1 MKRNKQKGTSSGVT
15 RRLALSLC
23 MIVKNEEA
31 NLGRCLESVKGVAD
45 EIIIVDTGSTDRT
58 VGIARQ
64 YGAKIFSHQWN
75 EDFAAARNVSLQSAA
90 SDWILVLDADEALA
104 EEDQGRLRALL
115 RQDGPTAYLLN
126 IVSPVNDRRSS
137 HAVINAF
144 PRLFRN
150 HPEIRF
156 EGRCHEQVSPSI
168 ARIGGTVSPSEIRV
182 HHRGYHGLW
191 VDLPAK
197 RQRNIRLLSKQLV
210 DHPDDP
216 SAHFHLGEVYAL
228 EGRIGEAIA
237 SYRAALSLPGLPPAN
252 RSVTRR
258 SLASCLLNRQRYE
271 ESWQE
276 CGLAL
281 KEDPRYAMPHLT
293 GAIALGKL
301 GRFETAVEQIDL
313 YLAKANRKGRSIQGV
328 LAHEPNQAYALSFK
342 GNCLFALREVDRALD
357 CYRTALSFDQD
368 SPDGHLG
375 MGKIHRLQ
383 GQAQEAAAALEKAAT
398 LFEQM
403 PHGYLALAE
412 TYAELGRWSETLA
425 ACEQFLQACPEDTGG
440 LDLQA
445 QALLKLGRPA
455 EAEAIYRRLVN
466 QAPSGM
472 AYFALACLADTHGDR
487 PGAAVFCRKAWEFEQ
502 TDARIPFLLGCCL
515 IEAGEYREALAAL
528 LEAERLAPG
537 TPEITERLKL
547 LGRLLKVGAPLAAPG
562 AEREVHGTP
571 HPAPRIANPPVPP
584 LCKGGVGV
592 FRTPHPV
599 LGTGMPV
606 RLPVCRTPT
615 GYTQTGHPAGGHKAA
630 LPCADGRSPPG
641 CRIAER

>member
-1 MKRNKQKGTSSGVT
+1 
-15 RRLALSLC
+15 

-31 NLGRCLESVKGVAD
+31 NLGRCLESVKRVAD

-58 VGIARQ
+58 VEIARQ
-64 YGAKIFSHQWN
+64 YGAKIFTHQWDD
-75 EDFAAARNVSLQSAA
+75 DFAAARNASLRSAT
-90 SDWILVLDADEALA
+90 SGWILVLDADEALA

-115 RQDGPTAYLLN
+115 RRDGPTAYLLN
-126 IVSPVNDRRSS
+126 IVSPVDDSRSR

-150 HPEIRF
+150 RPGIQF
-156 EGRCHEQVSPSI
+156 EGRIHEQVSPSI
-168 ARIGGTVSPSEIRV
+168 AWVGGTVSPSEIRV

-191 VDLPAK
+191 VDLSAK
-197 RQRNIRLLSKQLV
+197 RQRNIRLLSRQLA
-210 DHPDDP
+210 DHPEDP

-237 SYRAALSLPGLPPAN
+237 CYRAALSLPGLPPTN
-252 RSVTRR
+252 RSVARR
-258 SLASCLLNRQRYE
+258 SLAACLLNRQRFE
-271 ESWQE
+271 EAWQE

-281 KEDPRYAMPHLT
+281 EEDPGYAMPHLT

-301 GRFETAVEQIDL
+301 GRYEAAIKQIDL
-313 YLAKANRKGRSIQGV
+313 YLAKANRKGRSIHGV
-328 LAHEPNQAYALSFK
+328 LGHEPNQAYAWSFK

-383 GQAQEAAAALEKAAT
+383 GRVQEAAAALEKAAA

-403 PHGYLALAE
+403 PHGHLALAE

-425 ACEQFLQACPEDTGG
+425 ACERFLQACQEDVGG
-440 LDLQA
+440 LELKA

-472 AYFALACLADTHGDR
+472 AYFALACLADASGDR
-487 PGAAVFCRKAWEFEQ
+487 QESAALCRKAWELER

-515 IEAGEYREALAAL
+515 VEAGEYREALAAL

-537 TPEITERLKL
+537 TPEIAERLKL
-547 LGRLLKVGAPLAAPG
+547 LGRLLEVGAPLAAPG
-562 AEREVHGTP
+562 AECEVQRAKSEHPAPRTP
-571 HPAPRIANPPVPP
+571 HPAPRNQESGRGPPPFLMTLEP
-584 LCKGGVGV
+584 
-592 FRTPHPV
+592 
-599 LGTGMPV
+599 
-606 RLPVCRTPT
+606 
-615 GYTQTGHPAGGHKAA
+615 
-630 LPCADGRSPPG
+630 
-641 CRIAER
+641 